1 MDALSLR
8 RREKTV
14 DSSKTSTVILARVSS
29 KAQEDEGYSLDSQQ
43 KLLQGYCQ
51 TNGLRVVKIFKIAET
66 ASKDQ
71 SRKIFSEMLEFIRR
85 NNVYNLAVEK
95 TDRLTR
101 NLKDAVAID
110 DWLNEDAARM
120 LHAVKENLKV
130 HKEARSDVKFM
141 WNIHLAVAKKY
152 TDNLREEAMKGWAEK
167 LAQGWMPSRPPMG
180 YMTAIQN
187 GKRIHVPDSRFAPY
201 ISKAFEVYLRSGGTV
216 ESVVDF
222 LGQAGVVTD
231 RGRAPQSTSVH
242 RMLHNPYY
250 MGVIEFDGETYAG
263 AHEPL
268 VSKQVFKR
276 VQQKLQ
282 SGRPT
287 KLLRHDITLKGV
299 ITCGYCG
306 GIVTW
311 EKHKGTYYGACQRST
326 PECKI
331 NKYIR
336 ENLAINMIAD
346 QLDTLMHP
354 NKAYVDWL
362 IRHLETQ
369 FSTAVTQAE
378 EHKQSLKA
386 RITRLEK
393 MDEMLYDDKLAGDI
407 TRERYETKH
416 ADILKQLEE
425 LKDELLVADVTAEEQ
440 YQKSIDVLRLMQS
453 AKDEFLSQNLTNEQ
467 KRSILTELFD
477 SITLKDNFLSVK
489 LTFLAEAMTKK
500 VFQKEEE

>member
-1 MDALSLR
+1 M
-8 RREKTV
+8 

-71 SRKIFSEMLEFIRR
+71 SRKIFSEMLEFIRK

-187 GKRIHVPDSRFAPY
+187 GKRIHVPDPRFAPY
-201 ISKAFEVYLRSGGTV
+201 ITKSFEIYLNPSGTI
-216 ESVVDF
+216 EYLVDF
-222 LGQAGVVTD
+222 LKQSGVTTEY
-231 RGRAPQSTSVH
+231 GRPPQKTSVH
-242 RMLHNPYY
+242 RMLRNPYY
-250 MGVIEFDGETYAG
+250 TGIIQFNGEMYPG

-268 VSKQVFKR
+268 ITKQLFKQ
-276 VQQKLQ
+276 VQQKL
-282 SGRPT
+282 SAGRPA
-287 KLLRHDITLKGV
+287 KLRKHNALLQSIV
-299 ITCGYCG
+299 TCGYCG
-306 GIVTW
+306 KAITW
-311 EKHKGTYYGACQRST
+311 ERQKGVYYGKCHRTT
-326 PECKI
+326 PECYT
-331 NKYIR
+331 NKYLR
-336 ENLAINMIAD
+336 EDLAISMIAT
-346 QLDTLMHP
+346 QLGELVHP
-354 NKAYVDWL
+354 NKVYVDWL

-369 FSTAVTQAE
+369 FSNAANEAE
-378 EHKQSLKA
+378 EHKQSLRT

-407 TRERYETKH
+407 SKERYESKH
-416 ADILKQLEE
+416 TDILKQLEE
-425 LKDELLVADVTAEEQ
+425 LKDELLIADVTAEEQ
-440 YQKSIDVLRLMQS
+440 YQKSVDVLRLMQS
-453 AKDEFLSQNLTNEQ
+453 AKDEFLSENLTNEQ
-467 KRSILTELFD
+467 KRTILVELFD
-477 SITLKDNFLSVK
+477 SISLKDNFLSVK
-489 LTFLAEAMTKK
+489 LTFLAESMAKK
-500 VFQKEEE
+500 AFEINENEEV